1 MSPPRLANRWVDVCD
16 LAKLPVERGVCALVG
31 DQQVAVFRVAP
42 NDEIYALANYDPFSR
57 AFVLSRG
64 IVGSKGDILKVASP
78 IYKNAF
84 CLRTG
89 VSLDDP
95 SIKLSTYSTR
105 IVGGRVQVALMPHG
119 RAEPEPKP
127 APGPLSGRVIAI
139 AESRE
144 AYILSRMLEEK
155 GATVLGYPLV
165 KIVDAPDVESV
176 DSFIRELSHGG
187 LQGLVLFTGEGV
199 RRIVAAA
206 KRCGLEAEAVQA
218 IRQVCTITRGPKPA
232 RALRELGV
240 LPTLPS
246 ENPTTE
252 GVVEVL
258 QTREWRGARVGVQL
272 CGDVPND
279 RIVNFLTAAGAV
291 PVTVAPYAYVPAA
304 DDEKIVQLVRNMAC
318 GSVDVAAF
326 TCSVQVDRLFEA
338 AKMRGIDDTLRRGLR
353 RTKVAALGPIVATA
367 LRDRGCRVDIIP
379 TKSFYMR
386 ALLNEIVASLGK
398 RPAEA
403 APRAS

>member
-1 MSPPRLANRWVDVCD
+1 MNGPRTHRWVDVCD
-16 LAKLPVERGVCALVG
+16 LGRLPVDRGVCALVG
-31 DQQVAVFRVAP
+31 EQQVAVFRVGPA
-42 NDEIYALANYDPFSR
+42 DEIFAISNYDPYSH

-78 IYKNAF
+78 IYKNCF

-95 SIKLSTYSTR
+95 KIKLATYPTR
-105 IVGGRVQVALMPHG
+105 IVGGTVQVATTPYG
-119 RAEPEPKP
+119 QAEPEAKP
-127 APGPLSGRVIAI
+127 APGPLTGRVVAI

-144 AYILSRMLEEK
+144 AYLLSRMLEEK
-155 GATVLGYPLV
+155 GAKVLGYPLV
-165 KIVDAPDVESV
+165 KIVDAPDADSV
-176 DSFIRELSHGG
+176 DAFVRELSSGG
-187 LQGLVLFTGEGV
+187 LEGLVFFTGEGV
-199 RRIVAAA
+199 RRLVGAA
-206 KRCGLEAEAVQA
+206 KRCGLETEAIAALQ
-218 IRQVCTITRGPKPA
+218 RVCTVTRGPKPA
-232 RALRELGV
+232 RALRELGI

-246 ENPTTE
+246 EHPTTE

-258 QTREWRGARVGVQL
+258 QSREWKGVRVGVQL

-279 RIVNFLTAAGAV
+279 RIVTFLKRAGAV

-338 AKMRGIDDTLRRGLR
+338 AKTRGIDDTLRRGLR

-379 TKSFYMR
+379 PRSFYMR
-386 ALLNEIVASLGK
+386 ALLNEIVATLSK
-398 RPAEA
+398 RPEQPAR
-403 APRAS
+403 RAS